1 MLMAGWIKGKQ
12 ENRENKQAGSTNKA
26 NKVHKESGAHRREE
40 IQLQNG
46 TEKKKKPE
54 PMSVVILLCKT
65 ISNLQKKQ

>member
-26 NKVHKESGAHRREE
+26 NKVHKERGAHRREE

-46 TEKKKKPE
+46 TEKKKPKINRTNE
-54 PMSVVILLCKT
+54 CGNTSE
-65 ISNLQKKQ
+65 